1 MFQLIDDWLEL
12 IGDTLIYPKLVI
24 VALLQDHLTYKKGNV
39 WRERSAER
47 KWAYPEKDMARH
59 AHIKSVAL

>member
-39 WRERSAER
+39 
-47 KWAYPEKDMARH
+47 
-59 AHIKSVAL
+59 